1 MCEEKTVTQVESNTR
16 IMSGAVEWLWEFKR
30 KLDPTIAPTELFDHG
45 NRRNSTTLK
54 SLQAT
59 F

>member
-1 MCEEKTVTQVESNTR
+1 MCEQKTVTQVQSNTR

-30 KLDPTIAPTELFDHG
+30 KLDFTIAPTKLLDLG
-45 NRRNSTTLK
+45 NKINSTTLQ